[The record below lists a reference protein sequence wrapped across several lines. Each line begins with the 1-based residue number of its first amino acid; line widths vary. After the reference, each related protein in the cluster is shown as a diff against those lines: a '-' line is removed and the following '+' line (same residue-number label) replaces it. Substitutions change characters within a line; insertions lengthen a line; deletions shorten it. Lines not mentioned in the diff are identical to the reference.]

1 MEEKIVKENIK
12 EIVKENMQD
21 KLKKLTEELERTV
34 QQFMSGEK
42 YMAFLSSMA
51 KFHKFSLN
59 NQILIAMQKKDATL
73 CASYGAWKKNFGR
86 YVKKGEEGIRII
98 CPAPFKKKIS
108 RKVIDEKTGK
118 PELMED
124 GSFKK
129 EIVEETVMRYTVGY
143 VWDISQT
150 SGEPL
155 PEIVQPLDGD
165 LDDDLKK
172 VKKAILQICPVP
184 VSFKPIVGETF
195 GYYKTDTKEIVV
207 DSTISEKDSL
217 TTIIH
222 EMAHAIMHNADAP
235 GYKLSSMTKEV
246 QAESV
251 CYIVSKYFGLDTSQF
266 SFGYIADW
274 SSTKETPE
282 LKESLEAIRNTAN
295 DIIAKVEKIL

>member
-1 MEEKIVKENIK
+1 MKENIK

-98 CPAPFKKKIS
+98 CPAP
-108 RKVIDEKTGK
+108 
-118 PELMED
+118 
-124 GSFKK
+124 SFKK

-274 SSTKETPE
+274 SSTRKTPE